1 MKAKPKLLIF
11 DVNETLLDLSL
22 LKEKVN
28 KLFGTTL
35 AFEVWFSKLIQFA
48 MVETTTGTY
57 SDFGDIGASTLHM
70 TAQGFSKHLSEH
82 DIKTTLS
89 LMTQLQPHPEVLKSL
104 AGLKENGFRLVAL
117 TNGGKATLAKQMKYS
132 KLDSLFDKV
141 YSVEEVK
148 KFKPH
153 PDPYL
158 YLLQKEDCKPKNAM
172 MIAAHA
178 WDIMGAKH
186 IGLQTAFISRPG
198 KFLYENT
205 GKPDLVCNNLEELVK
220 HLATHY
226 N

>member
-1 MKAKPKLLIF
+1 MKAKPKLLVF
-11 DVNETLLDLSL
+11 DVNETLLDLAP

-28 KLFGTTL
+28 KLLGTTS

-70 TAQGFSKHLSEH
+70 TAQGFSKRLLEH

-89 LMTQLQPHPEVLKSL
+89 IITKLKPHSDVIKGLELLK
-104 AGLKENGFRLVAL
+104 KEGFKLVAL
-117 TNGGKATLAKQMKYS
+117 SNSGKKTLNIQMKHS
-132 KLDSLFDKV
+132 GLESLFDRI

-153 PDPYL
+153 PDPYQ
-158 YLLQKEDCKPKNAM
+158 YLLQKEDCSPKNAM

-186 IGLQTAFISRPG
+186 VGLQTAFISRSG
-198 KFLYENT
+198 KLLYLNT
-205 GKPDLVCNNLEELVK
+205 TQPDLVCDDFNELVK
-220 HLATHY
+220 HLATH
-226 N
+226 